1 VTPHGTGSPA
11 GQGSDAD
18 RQISP
23 KAQKATAWLS
33 ARGAGGETLLALAE
47 ILSADQSAWGQ
58 RLRRRGEQLVV
69 LFPDGFAGLGT
80 TSQAS
85 LDALAQNGLLEVN
98 PLTPLRR
105 VTEIDGKHGALLTL
119 DASRSLLAL
128 TAEMGSGVRA
138 LELKEPPAD
147 AEPTA
152 ADGTDQ
158 EPAVPTV
165 TPSQRQSPRPDDSDP
180 ARALV
185 ERIKARDQSLS
196 GGVSQ
201 ADGWLSIGPDT
212 VRKWARGYGI
222 HSYALIRTLGHLRG
236 CRVTPDGGLMVREE
250 P

>member
-1 VTPHGTGSPA
+1 VPAHGTGSPA
-11 GQGSDAD
+11 GQGSGAD
-18 RQISP
+18 SQNSE
-23 KAQKATAWLS
+23 KARKATAWLP

-47 ILSADQSAWGQ
+47 ILSADPTAWNQ
-58 RLRRRGEQLVV
+58 RIRRRGEQLVV

-80 TSQAS
+80 TPQAS
-85 LDALAQNGLLEVN
+85 LDALAQNGLLDVN

-119 DASRSLLAL
+119 DASRSLLTL
-128 TAEMGSGVRA
+128 TADVRA
-138 LELKEPPAD
+138 A
-147 AEPTA
+147 T
-152 ADGTDQ
+152 
-158 EPAVPTV
+158 EPAPSGGRDPERTVPTLASLHRRS
-165 TPSQRQSPRPDDSDP
+165 SQPDDSDP

-212 VRKWARGYGI
+212 VRKWARAHGVQ
-222 HSYALIRTLGHLRG
+222 SYVLIRTLGHLPG